1 MTAAFPPSS
10 SQNDW
15 KALYRAAMLETN
27 RSAIPQKVLAAEQAI
42 LARGLQLF
50 QSNGTV
56 EEKECQEDALYAL
69 RAFKTAWQHS
79 EAA

>member
-1 MTAAFPPSS
+1 
-10 SQNDW
+10 
-15 KALYRAAMLETN
+15 MLERN

-50 QSNGTV
+50 QSNGTF
-56 EEKECQEDALYAL
+56 EEKESLEDALYAL

-79 EAA
+79 EAT